1 MATPLNQDTKTYID
15 QALRELANI
24 LRGAS
29 SSAAQPSGAQPKVKE
44 PDLFNGDKTRYNAWK
59 QQVQQY
65 VGGLD
70 KDRAITIVL
79 SFVRGERVERWRQAF
94 SRTWYQGGR
103 WIFHDEASFWLEV
116 DRVYV
121 DPNLAKTA
129 QVRLEHCM
137 MGNRP
142 AADFFQEFEEHVSEA
157 GFYMSDTHV
166 LDLLQ
171 RNAKY
176 DIVDRIYATGDEPVD
191 YDDWKKR
198 ISNMDTLWR
207 RCYD

>member
-1 MATPLNQDTKTYID
+1 
-15 QALRELANI
+15 
-24 LRGAS
+24 
-29 SSAAQPSGAQPKVKE
+29 VKE

-137 MGNRP
+137 MGNRA

-157 GFYMSDTHV
+157 GFYTSDTHV

-198 ISNMDTLWR
+198 
-207 RCYD
+207 